1 MTQVES
7 TTDPDTAEST
17 AAAPSNVS
25 RRAWLGLAGAGL
37 AGAAVLSSAKGAAAA
52 DTDPAVIGALN
63 EGDTAT
69 SFENTTVTASVDGAA
84 NALVGLIESATNGST
99 AILATTAGD
108 GHALAGFA
116 SKVDSASSAIS
127 GVHEGTGAGVEGEN
141 QAADVPDDG
150 PANGVKGNITEA
162 TNNSAAVLGTT
173 GGGGHAI
180 AGVIDETAPNIAAA
194 TYGQHG
200 GAGAGVGGVSA
211 DGYGGEF
218 AGGMAA
224 IRLIPTDVTG
234 PPTDDEHLRGELI
247 VDAVGDIWHNV
258 DDGANFTRLN
268 SQGPTTLP
276 GAINLL
282 VDPKRAYD
290 SRKAGGKFT
299 FAEIRK
305 VNLVPFGV
313 PAGVQGAVINL
324 TVTETDAGG
333 YVTVFNGD
341 SVTKQPESSS
351 INWKLPN
358 TDIANSIPV
367 AIGADGSVNVYSN
380 SVTHVVIDVI
390 GYIL

>member
-1 MTQVES
+1 MTQVDS
-7 TTDPDTAEST
+7 TTDTDTAEST

-37 AGAAVLSSAKGAAAA
+37 AGAAVLSSAKGAAAV
-52 DTDPAVIGALN
+52 DTDPVLVGGTW

-69 SFENTTVTASVDGAA
+69 SFENTTVTAPVDGPASA
-84 NALVGLIESATNGST
+84 VVGLIESATNGSP
-99 AILATTAGD
+99 AIIGRTAGD
-108 GHALAGFA
+108 GHGVAGV
-116 SKVDSASSAIS
+116 VDKLDSPTAATS
-127 GVHEGTGAGVEGEN
+127 GVHMGTGAGVQGEN

-150 PANGVKGNITEA
+150 PANGVKGDITEA
-162 TNNSAAVLGTT
+162 TNGSAAVLGTT
-173 GGGGHAI
+173 AGGGHAI
-180 AGVIDETAPNIAAA
+180 AGIIDETAPNIAAA
-194 TYGQHG
+194 TFGQHG
-200 GAGAGVGGVSA
+200 GLGAGVGGVSA

-224 IRLIPTDVTG
+224 LRLIPTDVAG
-234 PPTDDEHLRGELI
+234 PPTGDDHLRGELV
-247 VDAVGDIWHNV
+247 VDGVGDVWFNV

-268 SQGPTTLP
+268 SQGGTT
-276 GAINLL
+276 LL

-290 SRKAGGKFT
+290 SRKTGGKFT

-305 VNLVPFGV
+305 VNLVPAGV
-313 PAGVQGAVINL
+313 PAGARGAVINL

-351 INWKLPN
+351 INWKLPD

-367 AIGADGSVNVYSN
+367 AIGADGSVKVYAN